1 MPSPFPGMDPWL
13 ESPGVFPDIHDA
25 LIFLLRE
32 AMNGVLPAGYR
43 ARGANRIWMEED
55 HQREP
60 DVSLVRPPAWE
71 ATGGGLAVE
80 AFTRVGMLDV
90 QATVLPDPVE
100 ERYLEIRTSAGDR
113 LVTAV
118 EILSRKNKTP
128 GNAGRGHYRQKQSE
142 YRTNGIN
149 LVEVDLLRAGAHT
162 TAIPL
167 GELRQRAGP
176 FDYHVC
182 VTAASAPG
190 HFFVA
195 PFRLADPLPT
205 IAIPLE
211 GGTEPVSIDLQPL
224 FNRAYDTGRYTPSD
238 YLNQQPEPPLT
249 ADQQAWAAD
258 ILRAKGVLK

>member
-100 ERYLEIRTSAGDR
+100 ERYLEIRIAKQGALLFRVVVLIDVALTQGVGLRQARGRLLPSAVFRICEETILDHLAYAEQHYRDGEESEIAGIALSLHQPNQGRGDR
-113 LVTAV
+113 EKKRQVTRR
-118 EILSRKNKTP
+118 E
-128 GNAGRGHYRQKQSE
+128 
-142 YRTNGIN
+142 
-149 LVEVDLLRAGAHT
+149 
-162 TAIPL
+162 
-167 GELRQRAGP
+167 
-176 FDYHVC
+176 
-182 VTAASAPG
+182 
-190 HFFVA
+190 
-195 PFRLADPLPT
+195 
-205 IAIPLE
+205 
-211 GGTEPVSIDLQPL
+211 
-224 FNRAYDTGRYTPSD
+224 
-238 YLNQQPEPPLT
+238 
-249 ADQQAWAAD
+249 
-258 ILRAKGVLK
+258 